1 MKILFKKILFL
12 LNKSQM
18 MSMIFL
24 FFLMFIG
31 MLLELLSV
39 GMMIPLITAVT
50 DPSAL
55 IKQADSLSFIMDKFS
70 LEFITINDIFNIS
83 QQTLIASVV
92 VVVLIVYILKNLFL
106 IFLNYKQANFIKAL
120 QQEWT
125 VNLLVGI

>member
-1 MKILFKKILFL
+1 
-12 LNKSQM
+12 M